1 MEHIVNIVSPQ
12 ATGEEALA
20 VTGVLLIALAR
31 AWLCHHKHVDRRN
44 VGQMVVQEA
53 TPGRGGD
60 FGPPR
65 HVSPNRGRADL
76 DAEFEQLS

>member
-1 MEHIVNIVSPQ
+1 LRLPVRGFATANI
-12 ATGEEALA
+12 
-20 VTGVLLIALAR
+20 
-31 AWLCHHKHVDRRN
+31 VDRRK

-65 HVSPNRGRADL
+65 HVSPNRGLADL